1 MLASAIMLVCAVFI
15 FRDIRRQRGER
26 AQQVPADHTLDTSAV
41 LPVRVVVVAVLLALY
56 VMAMPTLGFLL
67 GSGLFL
73 IASIGYLWKK
83 PLWVSVSVSLLSL
96 AVIHVVFRLVF
107 QVILP
112 QGTLVNLYF

>member
-15 FRDIRRQRGER
+15 LRDIRCQRRKR
-26 AQQVPADHTLDTSAV
+26 AQHVSADHTLDTSAV
-41 LPVRVVVVAVLLALY
+41 LPARVAVVTVLLALY
-56 VMAMPTLGFLL
+56 ILAMPTLGFLL
-67 GSGLFL
+67 DSGLFL

-83 PLWVSVSVSLLSL
+83 PLWVSVSVSLLAL